1 MKSLLKLAVG
11 AAIAGALV
19 NMLMKQRSGMRQE
32 DQDDE
37 GAASG
42 DGMGDFSSRPE
53 NAGTSGFTVGELV
66 ADTNTVNSGDAS
78 RDQRGQQPQEWRG
91 AQNVLDS

>member
-19 NMLMKQRSGMRQE
+19 NLLIKQASGRRNEQSG
-32 DQDDE
+32 DE
-37 GAASG
+37 GRMPEGQGDPQVENVGSG
-42 DGMGDFSSRPE
+42 
-53 NAGTSGFTVGELV
+53 TGFTVEELV
-66 ADTNTVNSGDAS
+66 ADTNAVSSGDAA

>member
-1 MKSLLKLAVG
+1 MKSLIKLAVG

-19 NMLMKQRSGMRQE
+19 NLLMKQ
-32 DQDDE
+32 
-37 GAASG
+37 ASG
-42 DGMGDFSSRPE
+42 RRNEPSDEEHE
-53 NAGTSGFTVGELV
+53 NAGTGAGFTVEELV
-66 ADTNTVNSGDAS
+66 ADTNTVSSGDAA

>member
-1 MKSLLKLAVG
+1 MKSLFKLAVG

-19 NMLMKQRSGMRQE
+19 NLLMKQASGRRNERSG
-32 DQDDE
+32 DQDGIRE
-37 GAASG
+37 GRSG
-42 DGMGDFSSRPE
+42 SDHE
-53 NAGTSGFTVGELV
+53 NVGSGAGFTVEELV
-66 ADTNTVNSGDAS
+66 ADTNAVSSGDAA